1 MDIVSVPLVRS
12 WKTESP
18 REVDCNNA
26 NDTYS
31 LDILRKVITLSRLES
46 NLANLLFN
54 LVQLVLFIK
63 TYVFLMLP

>member
-1 MDIVSVPLVRS
+1 MDFVSVPLVRS

-18 REVDCNNA
+18 REVDCTNA

-31 LDILRKVITLSRLES
+31 LDILRKVITLSRLEK

-54 LVQLVLFIK
+54 LVQLVLIIK